1 VEVTNSVEFSVGLT
15 IMTIFFLVFDFFP
28 FRCKKKGIFFPL
40 HEFIVASIIFIIS
53 NITIITTLNLIF
65 TKKPSRVILFHLFK
79 WSAIFI
85 IFAFI
90 VLLIRC
96 FLKTKR
102 EKQQK

>member
-1 VEVTNSVEFSVGLT
+1 
-15 IMTIFFLVFDFFP
+15 
-28 FRCKKKGIFFPL
+28 
-40 HEFIVASIIFIIS
+40 
-53 NITIITTLNLIF
+53 
-65 TKKPSRVILFHLFK
+65 LFHLFK